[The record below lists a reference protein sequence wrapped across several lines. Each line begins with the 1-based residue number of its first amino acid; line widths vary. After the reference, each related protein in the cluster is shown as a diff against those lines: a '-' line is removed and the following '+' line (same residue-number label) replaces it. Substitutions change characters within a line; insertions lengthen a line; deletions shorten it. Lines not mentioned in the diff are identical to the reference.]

1 MYHFQSNPAFTMFRV
16 AAPRATSVHS
26 LPCGRDMRQ
35 HLVRRRLQSAGHIT
49 ATLAFAL
56 VLSRTAD
63 AQSGT
68 IQGKVTDGQGSLVVG
83 ALVTVDQSG
92 ARTTTSGR
100 GLYSLS
106 GVSAGA
112 RTLRV
117 RQLGYAPDAVAVTVI
132 AGKVTVADVVMKQSA
147 QQLAPVRTVVGSRA
161 KHAAAEELAVPV
173 DVFTVEELKRSGS
186 TETTQILANLSPS
199 VNFPKQAVT
208 DATEIVRPFTLR
220 GLSPDHSL
228 VLINGQRRHTTAL
241 LNVFSN
247 GSAPGSSGV
256 DLNAFPS
263 SAIDRIEVLRDGAST
278 QYGSDAIAGVVNLV
292 LKDGAFTPFV
302 NTSIG
307 QYRPGNGFRNDGT
320 TADVAGGVGFNIGR
334 GSLGLFGQYLNRDA
348 TNRACPDGSFPDLNG
363 VRDSVANC
371 AVIIKR
377 TGVPQPNV
385 HWGDGLERDLH
396 SFANLRLPLNA
407 DGTTE
412 FYAFGGYSDR
422 EGTGN
427 GFFRKPRN
435 SRNWSQIYPLGF
447 LPEFRPNVTDYSAAA
462 GVKGNVSGWA
472 VDVGSNYGFNGFE
485 FNLRNTL
492 NSSLG
497 PSLTVPTAP
506 GPDGRLGT
514 ADDPGIPNQTAF
526 YAGAVRRG
534 EFNATINASRPLE
547 LGLKSPVNVALGAA
561 FRRESYEV
569 EAGERASYIN
579 GYHKTADSSGIAQGG
594 SSVFQGFAPSDAS
607 KNSRTNIGVYADLE
621 TNLSPNI
628 LANAA
633 VRFENYSD
641 FGSRATGK
649 AALRYQPSPKLVFR
663 GAASTGFRAP
673 GLQQSWYS
681 HTTTAIQ
688 NGVLV
693 EIGNFPVTNR
703 ASRIFGAKPL
713 KEETSINLSTG
724 LVWSPTNNFNF
735 AADYYH
741 IVINDRILLGATFD
755 GTSDAAVAKILAD
768 SGFTQI
774 AGVQFPTNA
783 LDTKTDG
790 LDLTANYRLLAAK
803 GTFDFSAALNF
814 TNNDITRIAPLPD
827 ILKGT
832 GTSYTSALDI
842 VTINAIKR
850 NRPSVRSTVTANYAS
865 GRFHALARG
874 SNYGSYI
881 DGSLDGLET
890 FKPSTLF
897 DVEVGYR
904 FEGVNLNIGSRNVFN
919 VYPGKQTVE
928 ANTNNGTFI
937 YPGASPFGYNGRFVY
952 ARAEILLNR

>member
-1 MYHFQSNPAFTMFRV
+1 MHQLVIRYRHRSTIALIAALA
-16 AAPRATSVHS
+16 AAP
-26 LPCGRDMRQ
+26 LLGRP
-35 HLVRRRLQSAGHIT
+35 L
-49 ATLAFAL
+49 
-56 VLSRTAD
+56 LSQTG
-63 AQSGT
+63 S
-68 IQGKVTDGQGSLVVG
+68 IQGKVTDKQGAVIVG
-83 ALVTVDQSG
+83 AQVSVDLSG
-92 ARTTTSGR
+92 ARTATSSR
-100 GLYSLS
+100 GLYSL
-106 GVSAGA
+106 AGIA
-112 RTLRV
+112 AGRRTLRV
-117 RQLGYAPDAVAVTVI
+117 RALGFAPETLS
-132 AGKVTVADVVMKQSA
+132 VTVAASRVISVDVALTQSA
-147 QQLAPVRTVVGSRA
+147 QQLAAVRTVVGSRA

-228 VLINGQRRHTTAL
+228 VLINGQRRHTTAI

-263 SAIDRIEVLRDGAST
+263 SVVERIEVLRDGAST

-292 LKDGAFTPFV
+292 LKEGEFTPFV

-307 QYRPGNGFRNDGT
+307 QYRPGSPYRNDGT
-320 TADVAGGVGFNIGR
+320 TADAAGGVGFKLGR
-334 GSLGLFGQYLNRDA
+334 GSLALFGQYLKRDA
-348 TNRACPDGSFPDLNG
+348 TNRACPDGSFADVNG
-363 VRDSVANC
+363 VADSVANC
-371 AVIIKR
+371 EVIFKR
-377 TGVPQPNV
+377 NGVQQPNV

-396 SFANLRLPLNA
+396 GFVNMRLPLNA

-422 EGTGN
+422 DGTGN

-447 LPEFRPNVTDYSAAA
+447 LPEFRPNVTDYSAAGGIRAKA
-462 GVKGNVSGWA
+462 GAWA
-472 VDVGSNYGFNGFE
+472 LDLGANYGFNGFD

-497 PSLTVPTAP
+497 PSLTRPTAP

-514 ADDPGIPNQTAF
+514 ADDPNIPNQTSF
-526 YAGAVRRG
+526 DAGALRRG
-534 EFNATINASRPLE
+534 EFNATASASRSME
-547 LGLKSPVNVALGAA
+547 LGLSAPVNVAVGVA

-569 EAGERASYIN
+569 IAGERASWIN

-594 SSVFQGFAPSDAS
+594 SSVFQGFAPTDAS
-607 KNSRTNIGVYADLE
+607 KNDRTNVGVYADLE
-621 TNLSPNI
+621 TNLSTNV

-641 FGSRATGK
+641 FGSKATGK
-649 AALRYQPSPKLVFR
+649 AAIRYQPSPKFVVR
-663 GAASTGFRAP
+663 AAASTGFRAP

-713 KEETSINLSTG
+713 KEETSVNLSTG
-724 LVWSPTNNFNF
+724 LAWSPTNNLNI
-735 AADYYH
+735 ALDYYH

-755 GTSDAAVAKILAD
+755 GTSDAAVAKILTD
-768 SGFTQI
+768 SGLTQI

-790 LDLTANYRLLAAK
+790 VDLTTNYRMLAAK
-803 GTFDFSAALNF
+803 GTFDFTLAVNF
-814 TNNDITRIAPLPD
+814 TSNDITRIAPLPD
-827 ILKGT
+827 ILRGT
-832 GTSYTSALDI
+832 GTTYTSALDA

-850 NRPSVRSTVTANYAS
+850 NRPSRRSSLTANYAS
-865 GRFHALARG
+865 GRFHALGRA
-874 SNYGSYI
+874 SDYGSYI

-890 FKPSTLF
+890 FKAQMLF
-897 DVEVGYR
+897 DGELGYR
-904 FEGVNLNIGSRNVFN
+904 FESINLNLGMRNLLN
-919 VYPGKQTVE
+919 TYPGKVQVA

-937 YPGASPFGYNGRFVY
+937 YPGSSPFGYNGRFVY
-952 ARAEILLNR
+952 MRAEILLSR

>member
-1 MYHFQSNPAFTMFRV
+1 MHQFVSRIIRRV
-16 AAPRATSVHS
+16 RIP
-26 LPCGRDMRQ
+26 
-35 HLVRRRLQSAGHIT
+35 
-49 ATLAFAL
+49 TLAMLTCAAIVARPL
-56 VLSRTAD
+56 T
-63 AQSGT
+63 AQSGS
-68 IQGKVTDGQGSLVVG
+68 IQGKVTDKQGALVVG
-83 ALVTVDQSG
+83 AQVSVDLSG
-92 ARTTTSGR
+92 ARTATSSR
-100 GLYSLS
+100 GLFSL
-106 GVSAGA
+106 AGITA
-112 RTLRV
+112 GRRTLRV
-117 RQLGYAPDAVAVTVI
+117 RALGFAPETLSVTVV
-132 AGKVTVADVVMKQSA
+132 ASKVTTVEVSMTQSA
-147 QQLAPVRTVVGSRA
+147 QQLAVVRTVVGSRA

-228 VLINGQRRHTTAL
+228 VLINGQRRHTTAI

-263 SAIDRIEVLRDGAST
+263 SAVDRIEVLRDGAST

-292 LKDGAFTPFV
+292 LKEGEFTPFV
-302 NTSIG
+302 NTSVG
-307 QYRPGNGFRNDGT
+307 QYRPGRPYRADGT
-320 TADVAGGVGFNIGR
+320 TTDAAGGVGFKLGR
-334 GSLGLFGQYLNRDA
+334 GSLALFGQYLKREA

-363 VRDSVANC
+363 VKDSVADC
-371 AVIIKR
+371 RVIFKR
-377 TGVPQPNV
+377 TGVQQPNV

-447 LPEFRPNVTDYSAAA
+447 LPEFRPSVIDYSAAGGIRAKA
-462 GVKGNVSGWA
+462 GEWA
-472 VDVGSNYGFNGFE
+472 VDVGANYGFNSFD

-497 PSLTVPTAP
+497 PSLTQATAP

-514 ADDPGIPNQTAF
+514 PDDPRIPNQTSF
-526 YAGAVRRG
+526 DAGALRRG
-534 EFNATINASRPLE
+534 EFNAIANASRSMS
-547 LGLKSPVNVALGAA
+547 LGLPAPVNVALGIA

-569 EAGERASYIN
+569 IAGERASWIN

-594 SSVFQGFAPSDAS
+594 SSVFQGFAPTDAS
-607 KNSRTNIGVYADLE
+607 TNSRTNIGAYADLE
-621 TNLSPNI
+621 TNLSRNV

-641 FGSRATGK
+641 FGSKATGK
-649 AALRYQPSPKLVFR
+649 FAVRYQPSPKLVAR
-663 GAASTGFRAP
+663 AAASTGFRAP

-724 LVWSPTNNFNF
+724 LAWSPTNNLNI
-735 AADYYH
+735 ALDYYH

-768 SGFTQI
+768 SGLTQI

-790 LDLTANYRLLAAK
+790 VDLTANYRLLAAK
-803 GTFDFSAALNF
+803 GTFDFTLALNY
-814 TNNDITRIAPLPD
+814 TSNDITRIAPLPD
-827 ILKGT
+827 ILRGT
-832 GTSYTSALDI
+832 GTTYTSALDA

-850 NRPSVRSTVTANYAS
+850 NRPSRRSSLTANYAS
-865 GRFHALARG
+865 GRFHALGRA
-874 SNYGSYI
+874 SDYGDYI

-890 FKPSTLF
+890 FKAQVLF
-897 DVEVGYR
+897 DSEVGYR
-904 FEGVNLNIGSRNVFN
+904 FESINLNIGARNLLN
-919 VYPGKQTVE
+919 TYPGKVQVAE
-928 ANTNNGTFI
+928 NTNNGTFI
-937 YPGASPFGYNGRFVY
+937 YPGASPFGYNGRFIY
-952 ARAEILLNR
+952 MRAEVLLNR